1 MQISETL
8 QTINELARRAGGE
21 VMKCYGKPQDLQD
34 IREKSNQTPVTAADM
49 AAESLIR
56 TFLTQNFNYPIL
68 SEETK
73 DSPERLGA
81 EYVWIVD
88 PLDGTRDFI
97 KGTGEFSVLIGLIHH
112 DKPFLGAIYLPTTN
126 VLYCAAQNK
135 GAFRSINNAPLE
147 PIRVSAAKE
156 IKNMIAI
163 VGRAR
168 EQELTY
174 QLAFDLGAKEVK
186 RTNSVGVKAVR
197 LAEGQADIY
206 LNATR
211 HASEWDTCAA
221 DIIISEAG
229 GKLTDLYGHTLRYNL
244 PDVTHHHGLLGSN
257 NQIHDKLVTQ
267 IAPLLPNHHISLP
280 N

>member
-1 MQISETL
+1 MQISKTL
-8 QTINELARRAGGE
+8 QTINELARQAGDE
-21 VMKCYGKPQDLQD
+21 VMKFYGRPQDV
-34 IREKSNQTPVTAADM
+34 REKINHTPVTDADM
-49 AAESLIR
+49 AANELIR
-56 TFLTQNFNYPIL
+56 TFLSKNFSYPIL
-68 SEETK
+68 SEETA
-73 DSPERLGA
+73 DSPQRLNA

-88 PLDGTRDFI
+88 PLDGTHDFI
-97 KGTGEFSVLIGLIHH
+97 KGTGEFSVLIGLIHNNE
-112 DKPFLGAIYLPTTN
+112 PVLGTIYLPTTRA
-126 VLYCAAQNK
+126 LYCAEQ
-135 GAFRSINNAPLE
+135 GRGVFRSINNAPLE
-147 PIRVSAAKE
+147 PIHVSQKDK
-156 IKNMIAI
+156 ISDMTAI

-186 RTNSVGVKAVR
+186 RTNSVGVKAVL
-197 LAEGQADIY
+197 LAEGQADVY

-257 NQIHDKLVTQ
+257 DQIHDKLVAQ
-267 IAPLLPNHHISLP
+267 IAPLLPNHDISLS

>member
-1 MQISETL
+1 MKLSQTL
-8 QTINELARRAGGE
+8 ETINELARRAGDE
-21 VMKCYGKPQDLQD
+21 VMKFYGKPQDV
-34 IREKSNQTPVTAADM
+34 REKSNHTPVTAADM
-49 AAESLIR
+49 AANQLIR
-56 TFLTQNFNYPIL
+56 EFLSENFSYPIL
-68 SEETK
+68 SEETA
-73 DSPERLGA
+73 DSPERLSA
-81 EYVWIVD
+81 DYVWIVD

-97 KGTGEFSVLIGLIHH
+97 KGTGEFSILIGLIHH
-112 DKPFLGAIYLPTTN
+112 NKPVLGTIYLPTTRT
-126 VLYCAAQNK
+126 LYCAEENE
-135 GAFRSINNAPLE
+135 GAFRSIDGAALT
-147 PIRVSAAKE
+147 PIQVSQ
-156 IKNMIAI
+156 KNKINQMTAI
-163 VGRAR
+163 VGRAS

-186 RTNSVGVKAVR
+186 RTNSVGVKAVV
-197 LAEGQADIY
+197 LAEGQADVY

-257 NQIHDKLVTQ
+257 NQIHDKLVAQ
-267 IAPLLPNHHISLP
+267 IAPFLPNHDISLP

>member
-1 MQISETL
+1 MQIGETL
-8 QTINELARRAGGE
+8 YTVNKLARRAGDE
-21 VMKCYGKPQDLQD
+21 VMKFYGRPQAV
-34 IREKSNQTPVTAADM
+34 REKTNHTPVTAADM
-49 AAESLIR
+49 ASEHLIR
-56 TFLTQNFNYPIL
+56 TFLGEQFNYPIL
-68 SEETK
+68 SEETA
-73 DSPERLGA
+73 DNPERLTA

-97 KGTGEFSVLIGLIHH
+97 RGTGDFSILIGLIRNG
-112 DKPFLGAIYLPTTN
+112 KPVLGAIYLPTARA
-126 VLYCAAQNK
+126 LYCAELGR
-135 GAFRSINNAPLE
+135 GAFRSTNNGELE
-147 PIRVSAAKE
+147 PIHVSE
-156 IKNMIAI
+156 ERELHNMTAI

-174 QLAFDLGAKEVK
+174 QLAYDLGAKEVK

-229 GKLTDLYGHTLRYNL
+229 GRLTDLYGHTLRYNL

-257 NQIHDKLVTQ
+257 GQRHDGLVERVL
-267 IAPLLPNHHISLP
+267 PLLPNHNISLP
-280 N
+280 D